1 MATVGLREW
10 LAVGRAIA
18 DRKLLRYN
26 DGAQLTAKF
35 EQRLAE
41 RIGAKH
47 VLTVTSGTNALICAL
62 AATGVGPGDEVLVPA
77 YTWMATAAAPV
88 MVGAV
93 PILVD
98 IDESLTID
106 PKDIERKITPY
117 TRAIIPV
124 HMGNV
129 PCDMDAIMA
138 IAEKHDLLIIE
149 DACQAIGVRYKDR
162 HCGAIGHA
170 GAFSFNRYKNINIGE
185 GGAVVTDDDRVFRRA
200 RNYHDLGTWARGHN
214 EEPGEQLFV
223 GSNMRATEIEG
234 AMLGVQ
240 LSKLGP
246 MLKRLRKRRDMFAS
260 VLAKSS
266 RFRISPHHDEANA
279 VGLTVIFDRRE
290 DAIEFAKR
298 RGVTRVQDNSKHVY
312 TNWEPI
318 LAKRTFHPELNPWK
332 WAKRE
337 IDYDIDCCARTLDI
351 LDRTCHIALGHQFPM
366 PMMRMLARSHVG

>member
-1 MATVGLREW
+1 MATVGFREW

-18 DRKLLRYN
+18 ERKLLRYEE
-26 DGAQLTAKF
+26 GARLTDRF
-35 EQRLAE
+35 EQRLAD
-41 RIGAKH
+41 RIGARH

-93 PILVD
+93 PVLVD

-129 PCDMDAIMA
+129 PCDMDAIMR
-138 IAEKHDLLIIE
+138 IADKHGLLVIE
-149 DACQAIGVRYKDR
+149 DACQAVGVRYKDR
-162 HCGAIGHA
+162 HCGAIGQA
-170 GAFSFNRYKNINIGE
+170 GALSFNRYKNINIGE
-185 GGAVVTDDDRVFRRA
+185 GGAVITSDDRIFRRA
-200 RNYHDLGTWARGHN
+200 RNYHDLGTWVRGHN

-223 GSNMRATEIEG
+223 GTNMRATEIEG

-260 VLAKSS
+260 VLGKSS

-279 VGLTVIFDRRE
+279 VGLSVIFDRRE
-290 DAIEFAKR
+290 EAIAFAKR
-298 RGVTRVQDNSKHVY
+298 RGVSRLQANSKHVY
-312 TNWEPI
+312 TNWKPI
-318 LAKRTFHPELNPWK
+318 LDKRTFHPALNPWT

-351 LDRTCHIALGHQFPM
+351 LDRTCHIALGHRFPM
-366 PMMRMLARSHVG
+366 PAMRLLAHSHVR